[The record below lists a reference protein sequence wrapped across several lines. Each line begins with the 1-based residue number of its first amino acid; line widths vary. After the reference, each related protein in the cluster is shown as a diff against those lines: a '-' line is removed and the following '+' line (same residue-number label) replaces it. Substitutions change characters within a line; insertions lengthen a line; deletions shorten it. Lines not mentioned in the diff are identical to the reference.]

1 MGTNWY
7 AQEEDL
13 GARGDVYE
21 VLVRFTVVAP
31 NPEEAEAAINDIIRE
46 GKLRLLDEEDRDP
59 IYEYD
64 ICDTDISAL

>member
-1 MGTNWY
+1 
-7 AQEEDL
+7 
-13 GARGDVYE
+13 VYE